1 MIHGLKWVGSMLV
14 HKHVGS
20 PDSNGCDPK
29 GLPPG
34 RSDPLD
40 GRGTDLEGV
49 RRVREQV
56 EQDDGK
62 HGEGS
67 VADDETRLTY
77 HDNSIRPQ
85 FVSTLGLAACTTFAC
100 DRNYTGLCNLPDEL
114 RWA

>member
-1 MIHGLKWVGSMLV
+1 MLV

-67 VADDETRLTY
+67 VAEDETILTY

-85 FVSTLGLAACTTFAC
+85 FVSTLGLAACTTLAC